1 MASTAVVTRDFLPK
15 RGHGMA
21 TRARVP
27 ALLEFESP
35 TAALVQAPV
44 KPAARSILWTVVSA
58 IFASYGGF
66 RPVSDRYGGE
76 RRRPCRVASGDQ
88 RRAAA

>member
-35 TAALVQAPV
+35 TAALVRSAGQACGPEH
-44 KPAARSILWTVVSA
+44 PLDHCLSDFRLD
-58 IFASYGGF
+58 GRF
-66 RPVSDRYGGE
+66 RPVSD
-76 RRRPCRVASGDQ
+76 
-88 RRAAA
+88 